1 MTLEEISPELFLWEL
16 YNPNGMYEL
25 DDALC
30 MHESSF
36 GWCDASR
43 LKVRPKAG
51 EIALMVEWYNGTKY
65 WCHADKKILD
75 SIRYRIARMNEALG
89 VTATEEEVK

>member
-25 DDALC
+25 DDA
-30 MHESSF
+30 MSMNESSF

-43 LKVRPKAG
+43 LKVRPKSG
-51 EIALMVEWYNGTKY
+51 EIALMVEWYDGTKY
-65 WCHADKKILD
+65 WCHADKRILD

-89 VTATEEEVK
+89 VTETEGEVK